1 MNSCRAYHISDN
13 TRTIDEAYTYCQD
26 LDLGLAM
33 WDDAESYEDMKY
45 LSTTAAQADLY
56 TALNNDEKEDCN
68 GCTYTYCRCDNK
80 LIWRQTQTGPR
91 EYFQRNAA
99 YNTYVI

>member
-1 MNSCRAYHISDN
+1 MNTCRAYHISDN
-13 TRTIDEAYTYCQD
+13 TRTIPEAYTYCQD

-56 TALNNDEKEDCN
+56 TALNNDENEDCN
-68 GCTYTYCRCDNK
+68 NQGDCDNK
-80 LIWRQTQTGPR
+80 LMWRQTQAGPR

-99 YNTYVI
+99 YHTYVIST